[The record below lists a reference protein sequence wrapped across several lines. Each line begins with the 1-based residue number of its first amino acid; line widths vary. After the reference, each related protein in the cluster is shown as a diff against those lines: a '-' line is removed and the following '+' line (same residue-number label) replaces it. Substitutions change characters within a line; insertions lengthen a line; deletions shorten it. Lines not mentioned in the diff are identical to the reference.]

1 MKCFGSKTLET
12 KRLILHKTEEK
23 DLKELWNIL
32 CIDCVNKYY
41 LTSKLHFNWEEEIP
55 YQMSKLE
62 NSTAPT
68 NFTWTIELKEDNT
81 VIGQI
86 TIPEIEDD
94 IRDIG
99 WFIDPTY
106 QHMGYAYEAA
116 VEVLKYM
123 FLEVEIKSIKTCA
136 AIENK
141 ASYTLME
148 KLGFKRENTRK
159 FIKYTFV
166 EEEVECYNYTLT
178 KKDFLKEL
186 FHKENLYVDIDIDKD
201 PYIKH
206 LSDDLV
212 LNITGESG
220 SGKTT
225 QTEKYKN
232 DPSCIV
238 IDTDEVYKSKNK
250 SNANQEVYDMLIK
263 KYNELPDLFTSFD
276 EVYKSIINHFKYSNK
291 LVIVD
296 SAQFRNLQDI
306 SILKG
311 DIIVIRTCVNTCYKR
326 CIERF
331 EKDGNHTLDE
341 IGAYSKKKKNIY
353 IWYNYLNKFLELLD
367 KE

>member
-1 MKCFGSKTLET
+1 MKYLGSKPLET

-32 CIDCVNKYY
+32 CLDSVNKYY
-41 LTSKLHFNWEEEIP
+41 LTSKFHFNFEEEKK

-62 NSTAPT
+62 NSTNNS
-68 NFTWTIELKEDNT
+68 NFTWTIELKEDKT

-86 TIPEIEDD
+86 TLKEIESD
-94 IRDIG
+94 IRDIKI
-99 WFIDPTY
+99 FIDPTY
-106 QHMGYAYEAA
+106 QHIGYAYEAA

-123 FLEVEIKSIKTCA
+123 FLEVEIKSIK
-136 AIENK
+136 AIVAIKNK
-141 ASYTLME
+141 ASYSLME
-148 KLGFKRENTRK
+148 KLGFKREATTR
-159 FIKYTFV
+159 FIKYTFID
-166 EEEVECYNYTLT
+166 EKVECYNYTLT
-178 KKDFLKEL
+178 KNDFLKEL
-186 FHKENLYVDIDIDKD
+186 FHKESLYIDIDIDKD

-232 DPSCIV
+232 DPTCIV

-250 SNANQEVYDMLIK
+250 SKENKEVHDMLIK

-276 EVYKSIINHFKYSNK
+276 EVYKSIIDYFKYSNK
-291 LVIVD
+291 LVIID
-296 SAQFRNLQDI
+296 SAQFRNIKDI

-311 DIIVIRTCVNTCYKR
+311 DIIVIRTCINTCYKR

-331 EKDGNHTLDE
+331 EQSGNHTLDE
-341 IGAYSKKKKNIY
+341 IGAYSEKKKNIY

>member
-1 MKCFGSKTLET
+1 
-12 KRLILHKTEEK
+12 
-23 DLKELWNIL
+23 
-32 CIDCVNKYY
+32 
-41 LTSKLHFNWEEEIP
+41 
-55 YQMSKLE
+55 
-62 NSTAPT
+62 
-68 NFTWTIELKEDNT
+68 
-81 VIGQI
+81 
-86 TIPEIEDD
+86 
-94 IRDIG
+94 
-99 WFIDPTY
+99 
-106 QHMGYAYEAA
+106 
-116 VEVLKYM
+116 
-123 FLEVEIKSIKTCA
+123 
-136 AIENK
+136 
-141 ASYTLME
+141 ME

-166 EEEVECYNYTLT
+166 EGEVECYNYTLT

-291 LVIVD
+291 LVVLSLEI
-296 SAQFRNLQDI
+296 
-306 SILKG
+306 
-311 DIIVIRTCVNTCYKR
+311 YK
-326 CIERF
+326 I
-331 EKDGNHTLDE
+331 
-341 IGAYSKKKKNIY
+341 
-353 IWYNYLNKFLELLD
+353 
-367 KE
+367 

>member
-1 MKCFGSKTLET
+1 
-12 KRLILHKTEEK
+12 
-23 DLKELWNIL
+23 
-32 CIDCVNKYY
+32 
-41 LTSKLHFNWEEEIP
+41 
-55 YQMSKLE
+55 
-62 NSTAPT
+62 
-68 NFTWTIELKEDNT
+68 
-81 VIGQI
+81 
-86 TIPEIEDD
+86 
-94 IRDIG
+94 
-99 WFIDPTY
+99 
-106 QHMGYAYEAA
+106 
-116 VEVLKYM
+116 M

-166 EEEVECYNYTLT
+166 EGEVECYNYTLT

-263 KYNELPDLFTSFD
+263 KYNKLPDLFTSFD

-291 LVIVD
+291 LVIID
-296 SAQFRNLQDI
+296 SAQFRNMQDI

-341 IGAYSKKKKNIY
+341 ISAYSEKKKNIY